1 MSGFLRLRHKT
12 KVISPEATST
22 QCAKLGAR
30 PPTPSAHL
38 QGSPKD
44 RRPQP
49 LYLISF
55 VSWFDRKLTVT
66 LAFLFLL
73 GEAFL
78 SSSAWHAKR
87 ESFGQLRTRR
97 RRCWAMVPHPAVQT
111 KAGHL
116 QSARLSGGRQER
128 CFLSFSPSWMHSQSI
143 SVAHALQTRA
153 LCRGRSSQT
162 CP

>member
-1 MSGFLRLRHKT
+1 MQSFLSHAESRNQPCFYFLGGWER
-12 KVISPEATST
+12 TSLELT
-22 QCAKLGAR
+22 VW
-30 PPTPSAHL
+30 T
-38 QGSPKD
+38 
-44 RRPQP
+44 
-49 LYLISF
+49 
-55 VSWFDRKLTVT
+55 KLTWNSRDPPASRALEKMPGPPLPSSTPVT